1 MLSGYCFPA
10 MQFTVEIPDELGDR
24 LKALQAQLPKILE
37 LGLRELAV
45 SAQSGFSG
53 VAEVLEFL
61 AQLPTPEEILALR
74 PSTALQTQIDQ
85 LLETNRTVGLNAD
98 EAQVWEQY
106 QFLEHLVR
114 VAKIKAL
121 LKLNVND

>member
-1 MLSGYCFPA
+1 
-10 MQFTVEIPDELGDR
+10 MQFTAEIPDELGER
-24 LKALQAQLPKILE
+24 LKSLQAQLPQILE
-37 LGLRELAV
+37 LGLRELTA
-45 SAQSGFSG
+45 STQLGFSG

-74 PSTALQTQIDQ
+74 PSTTLQTQIDQ
-85 LLETNRTVGLNAD
+85 LLEKSRTVGLSAD

-106 QFLEHLVR
+106 QFLEHFVR

-121 LKLNVND
+121 LKLNMNE